1 MLINHEVI
9 KTKLVVFVFCLNLKN
24 DKMKIMKKLHAI
36 LFVIMLTFSTNAQL
50 IITEIADP
58 DNIDKARF
66 IELTN
71 IGQDSFDLT
80 GYNLIRWTNGN
91 STPSS
96 NSEKDLSSYG
106 PVAAGDVLTFANNAT
121 EFQSVYGFA
130 PTASFSTGGV
140 ADSNGDDQIALRNG
154 TTIYDIFGVPG
165 EDGSG
170 TAHEFEDGRAERKS
184 TVTAPN
190 PTWNASEWNIDNDSG
205 GGDGAQDAPGG
216 FDPGEWIG
224 LSVGNDPVVTVGSDI
239 SGLDYFE
246 GYGPSSESS
255 FSVDGINLTQDITVT
270 VSTNFEI
277 SLTSG
282 SGFTNSLNVLSDQ
295 SGTASATIYVRLASG
310 LTPDTYTGN
319 ASVTTTGAGSQTV
332 SLTGTVTAADPQITV
347 TAYLDVLNYV
357 ISQGGPSAEDSF
369 SVEGLFLSEDI
380 SVTAPVDFEVSLTS
394 GQDFSG
400 SVTIS
405 TPQDGTVASTTVYVR
420 LAAGLS
426 AGNYTG
432 NITVSSTGV
441 TDELIAIEGNAYGL
455 PTNSLVIT
463 GAYDGPLTGG
473 TPKGIELYVLQDI
486 QDLSLYGISSVSNG
500 GGTSAG
506 NVQYNFPADVVNA
519 GTFIYLATENTK
531 FQEFFGFAST
541 YQNSVVS
548 INGDDSIELYENGQI
563 IDTFGDVD
571 TDATGEAWEYLDGW
585 AYRTSG
591 TGPEGTTFTP
601 TNWVYSG
608 ANALDGESTNAEA
621 TSPFPAG
628 TFAETASVIKF
639 NNTEIYVYPNPVKA
653 DLNFIGLKGT
663 VHASVYDVTGRLFLQ
678 KEVNSSLDVSSLKAG
693 IYIVK
698 IENESG
704 LNIFNIIKD

>member
-1 MLINHEVI
+1 
-9 KTKLVVFVFCLNLKN
+9 
-24 DKMKIMKKLHAI
+24 MKKLYAI
-36 LFVIMLTFSTNAQL
+36 LFVIMLSFSANSQL
-50 IITEIADP
+50 IITELADP
-58 DNIDKARF
+58 NNNANARF
-66 IELTN
+66 VELTN

-91 STPSS
+91 ADPTG
-96 NSEKDLSSYG
+96 NGADLSSYG
-106 PVAAGDVLTFANNAT
+106 PVAAGEVLTFAYNSST
-121 EFQSVYGFA
+121 FESVYGFA
-130 PTASFSTGGV
+130 PTAKITTGDV
-140 ADSNGDDQIALRNG
+140 TNSNGDDQIALRNG

-190 PTWNASEWNIDNDSG
+190 STWTASEWNVDNDSG
-205 GGDGAQDAPGG
+205 GGDGPQNAPEG
-216 FDPGEWIG
+216 FDPGQWIG
-224 LSVGNDPVVTVGSDI
+224 LSAGNDPVVSVGSNV

-246 GYGPSSESS
+246 GYGPSSEGS
-255 FSVDGINLTQDITVT
+255 FSVDGINLTEDITIA

-282 SGFTNSLNVLSDQ
+282 SGFVNSLNVLSDQ

-319 ASVTTTGAGSQTV
+319 ASVTTGGVDSQTV
-332 SLTGTVTAADPQITV
+332 SLSGIVSAADPQITV
-347 TAYLDVLNYV
+347 TAYLDVFNYI

-380 SVTAPVDFEVSLTS
+380 SVTVPGDFEVSLTT
-394 GQDFSG
+394 GDGFSNE
-400 SVTIS
+400 VTIS
-405 TPQDGTVASTTVYVR
+405 PNESGTVASTTVYVR
-420 LAAGLS
+420 LAAGLT

-432 NITVSSTGV
+432 DITVSTTGV
-441 TDELIAIEGNAYGL
+441 TAKLIAIEGNAFGP

-463 GAYDGPLTGG
+463 GAFDGPLPNG

-486 QDLSLYGISSVSNG
+486 QDLSLFGISSITNG
-500 GGTSAG
+500 DGTSDG
-506 NVQYNFPADVVNA
+506 NVEYNFPADVVNA
-519 GTFIYLATENTK
+519 GTYIYLATEDTK

-541 YQNSVVS
+541 YQDYVVS

-571 TDATGEAWEYLDGW
+571 TDGSGQDWDYVDGW
-585 AYRTSG
+585 AYRSSG

-608 ANALDGESTNAEA
+608 ANALDGVSTNAEA

-628 TFAETASVIKF
+628 TYSETASVIKF
-639 NNTEIYVYPNPVKA
+639 DNTEIYVYPNPVEEV
-653 DLNFIGLKGT
+653 LNFIGLKGT
-663 VHASVYDVTGRLFLQ
+663 VRATVYDVTGRLFLE
-678 KEVNSSLDVSSLKAG
+678 KEVNSSLDVSNLKVG

>member
-1 MLINHEVI
+1 
-9 KTKLVVFVFCLNLKN
+9 
-24 DKMKIMKKLHAI
+24 MKKLHAI
-36 LFVIMLTFSTNAQL
+36 LFVIMLTFSANSQL
-50 IITEIADP
+50 IITELADP
-58 DNIDKARF
+58 NNNANARF
-66 IELTN
+66 VELTN

-91 STPSS
+91 ADPTG
-96 NSEKDLSSYG
+96 NGADLSSYG
-106 PVAAGDVLTFANNAT
+106 PVAAGEVLTFAYNSST
-121 EFQSVYGFA
+121 FESVYGFA
-130 PTASFSTGGV
+130 PTAKITTGDV
-140 ADSNGDDQIALRNG
+140 TNSNGDDQIALRNG

-165 EDGSG
+165 EDGTG

-190 PTWNASEWNIDNDSG
+190 PTWSASEWNVDNDSG
-205 GGDGAQDAPGG
+205 GGDGAQNAPEGY
-216 FDPGEWIG
+216 DPGQWIG
-224 LSVGNDPVVTVGSDI
+224 LSVGNDPVVTVGSDV

-246 GYGPSSESS
+246 GYGPSSEGS
-255 FSVDGINLTQDITVT
+255 FSVDGINLAQDITVS
-270 VSTNFEI
+270 VSTSFEI

-282 SGFTNSLNVLSDQ
+282 SGFANSLNVLSDQ

-310 LTPDTYTGN
+310 LSPDTYSGN
-319 ASVTTTGAGSQTV
+319 ATVSYSGMDDQTV
-332 SLTGTVTAADPQITV
+332 GLNGIVTAADPQITV
-347 TAYLDVLNYV
+347 TAYLDDLNYI

-369 SVEGLFLSEDI
+369 SIEGLFLDSDI
-380 SVTAPVDFEVSLTS
+380 SVTAPENFEVSLTS

-400 SVTIS
+400 SVTIPS
-405 TPQDGTVASTTVYVR
+405 PQDGTVASTTIYVR

-432 NITVSSTGV
+432 DITVSTTGV
-441 TDELIAIEGNAYGL
+441 SDELIAVEGNAFG
-455 PTNSLVIT
+455 PTTNSLVIT
-463 GAYDGPLTGG
+463 GVYDGPLTDG

-486 QDLSLYGISSVSNG
+486 QDLSLFGISSVTNG
-500 GGTSAG
+500 KGTSDG
-506 NVQYNFPADVVNA
+506 NVEYNFPADVVNA
-519 GTFIYLATENTK
+519 GTYIYLATEDTK

-541 YQNSVVS
+541 YQNYVVS

-571 TDATGEAWEYLDGW
+571 TDGSGQDWDYVDGW
-585 AYRTSG
+585 AYRSSG

-608 ANALDGESTNAEA
+608 ANALDDESTNAES

-628 TFAETASVIKF
+628 TYSETASIIKF
-639 NNTEIYVYPNPVKA
+639 NNTEIYVYPNPVKS
-653 DLNFIGLKGT
+653 DLNFAGLKGT
-663 VHASVYDVTGRLFLQ
+663 VRAYVYDVTGRLFLQ
-678 KEVNSSLDVSSLKAG
+678 KEVNSSLDVRSLKAG

-704 LNIFNIIKD
+704 LNIFNILKD

>member
-1 MLINHEVI
+1 
-9 KTKLVVFVFCLNLKN
+9 
-24 DKMKIMKKLHAI
+24 MKKLHAN

-58 DNIDKARF
+58 DNNDKARF

-80 GYNLIRWTNGN
+80 GYNLIRWTNG
-91 STPSS
+91 SSDPSS
-96 NSEKDLSSYG
+96 SSERDLSSYG

-130 PTASFSTGGV
+130 PTASFGLQGV

-165 EDGSG
+165 EDGTG

-190 PTWNASEWNIDNDSG
+190 STWNASEWNIDSDSG
-205 GGDGAQDAPGG
+205 DGDGPQDAPGG

-224 LSVGNDPVVTVGSDI
+224 LSVGNDPVVTVGSDV

-319 ASVTTTGAGSQTV
+319 VSVTTDGVDSQTV
-332 SLTGTVTAADPQITV
+332 SLTGIVTVADPQITV
-347 TAYLDVLNYV
+347 TAFLDVLNYV

-394 GQDFSG
+394 DQDFSG

-432 NITVSSTGV
+432 NITVSTTGV
-441 TDELIAIEGNAYGL
+441 TDELIAIEGNAYGP

-463 GAYDGPLTGG
+463 GAFDGPLPNG

-486 QDLSLYGISSVSNG
+486 QDLSLFGISSVSNG
-500 GGTSAG
+500 DGTSDG
-506 NVQYNFPADVVNA
+506 NVEYNFPDDVVNA
-519 GTFIYLATENTK
+519 GTYIYLATDNTK

-541 YQNSVVS
+541 YQDYVVS

-571 TDATGEAWEYLDGW
+571 TDGSGQNWDYVDGW
-585 AYRTSG
+585 AYRSSG
-591 TGPEGTTFTP
+591 TGPEGTTFTS

-608 ANALDGESTNAEA
+608 AYALDGESTNAEA

-628 TFAETASVIKF
+628 TYSETASVIKF
-639 NNTEIYVYPNPVKA
+639 DNTEIYVYPNPVEEV
-653 DLNFIGLKGT
+653 LNFIGLKGT
-663 VHASVYDVTGRLFLQ
+663 VRATVYDVTGRLFLE

-704 LNIFNIIKD
+704 LNFFNIIKD

>member
-1 MLINHEVI
+1 
-9 KTKLVVFVFCLNLKN
+9 
-24 DKMKIMKKLHAI
+24 MKKFYAI
-36 LFVIMLTFSTNAQL
+36 LFMIMVTFSVNAQL

-58 DNIDKARF
+58 DNNVSARF

-91 STPSS
+91 SGPSS
-96 NSEKDLSSYG
+96 SSEKDLSSYG

-130 PTASFSTGGV
+130 PTASFGTGGV

-165 EDGSG
+165 EDGTG

-190 PTWNASEWNIDNDSG
+190 PTWTANEWNVDNDGG
-205 GGDGAQDAPGG
+205 GGDGPQDAPGG

-224 LSVGNDPVVTVGSDI
+224 LSVGNDPVVTVGSDV

-246 GYGPSSESS
+246 GYGPSSEGI
-255 FSVDGINLTQDITVT
+255 FSVDGINLTGDITVA

-282 SGFTNSLNVLSDQ
+282 SGFTNSLNVISDQ

-319 ASVTTTGAGSQTV
+319 ASVTTTGADSQTV

-347 TAYLDVLNYV
+347 TAFLDVLNYV

-394 GQDFSG
+394 ADSFSNE
-400 SVTIS
+400 VTIS
-405 TPQDGTVASTTVYVR
+405 PNQSGTVVSTTVYVR

-432 NITVSSTGV
+432 NITVSTTGV
-441 TDELIAIEGNAYGL
+441 TDELIAVEGNAYGP

-506 NVQYNFPADVVNA
+506 NVEYNFPADVVNA
-519 GTFIYLATENTK
+519 GTFIYLATEDTK

-628 TFAETASVIKF
+628 TYAETASVIKF

-653 DLNFIGLKGT
+653 ILNFISLKGT
-663 VHASVYDVTGRLFLQ
+663 VRASVYDVTGRLFLQ

-698 IENESG
+698 IENETG

>member
-24 DKMKIMKKLHAI
+24 DKVKIMKKLHAI

-96 NSEKDLSSYG
+96 GSEKDLSSYG

-130 PTASFSTGGV
+130 PTASFGTGGV

-224 LSVGNDPVVTVGSDI
+224 LSVGNDPVVTVGSDV

-519 GTFIYLATENTK
+519 GTFIYLATEDTK

-608 ANALDGESTNAEA
+608 ANALVGESTNAEA

>member
-1 MLINHEVI
+1 
-9 KTKLVVFVFCLNLKN
+9 
-24 DKMKIMKKLHAI
+24 MKKFYAI
-36 LFVIMLTFSTNAQL
+36 LFMIMVTFSVNAQL

-58 DNIDKARF
+58 DNNVSARF

-91 STPSS
+91 SGPSS
-96 NSEKDLSSYG
+96 SSEKDLSSYG

-130 PTASFSTGGV
+130 PTASFGTGGV

-165 EDGSG
+165 EDGTG

-190 PTWNASEWNIDNDSG
+190 PTWTANEWNVDNDGG
-205 GGDGAQDAPGG
+205 GGDGPQDAPGG

-224 LSVGNDPVVTVGSDI
+224 LSVGNDPVVTVGSDV

-246 GYGPSSESS
+246 GYGPSSEGI
-255 FSVDGINLTQDITVT
+255 FSVDGINLTGDITVA

-319 ASVTTTGAGSQTV
+319 ASVTTTGADSQTV

-347 TAYLDVLNYV
+347 TAFLDVLNYV

-394 GQDFSG
+394 ADSFSNE
-400 SVTIS
+400 VTIS
-405 TPQDGTVASTTVYVR
+405 PNQSGTVVSTTVYVR

-432 NITVSSTGV
+432 NITVSTTGV
-441 TDELIAIEGNAYGL
+441 TDELIAVEGNAYGP

-506 NVQYNFPADVVNA
+506 NVEYNFPADVVNA
-519 GTFIYLATENTK
+519 GTFIYLATEDTK

-541 YQNSVVS
+541 YQNNVVS

-628 TFAETASVIKF
+628 TYAETASVIKF

-653 DLNFIGLKGT
+653 ILNFIRLKGT
-663 VHASVYDVTGRLFLQ
+663 VRASVYDVTGRLFLQ
-678 KEVNSSLDVSSLKAG
+678 KQVNSSLDVSSLKAG